1 MFLKWHR
8 TRQLIVVA
16 AAVLSS
22 TVVSAKPWKGAEL
35 ITREEYKYGAF
46 EARIRGA
53 EGSGMI
59 TAFFL
64 WKNNSEHSNVPW
76 QEQDFELF
84 GKNGRYQTQA
94 MTPGNPRT
102 ENVTM
107 HSLATPIW
115 ENYFTY
121 RMEWTPEY
129 LAWYV
134 DGHLVRIETDPV
146 VYEQMLDPEVTDPAQ
161 LRMSL
166 WAGDYPW
173 SGELDE
179 DKVPAAT
186 FVDHIAIYKY
196 TPGEGENDFTLHWRD
211 DFDSINTNRWWFANW
226 TFEPAVSDYIGTRN
240 VAAIDGKLV
249 IAFTDE
255 DNTGVFPTVI
265 PADNPPL
272 PPVENANYLPV
283 PVPGKVQAEDPSDY
297 FDTTYGNKGSTDCG
311 ETNLDVGIITGTN
324 GNCHIGWT
332 VAGEWSE
339 YIVTTETGGEF
350 LFDLRAATAVA
361 GRTVTVTLNGETL
374 QSGLAIPQK
383 GWQNYATVSFPIE
396 LHPGTNTLRII
407 QDTGS
412 VNIDSFDITAVDS
425 GVVDLPARIEAEDY
439 ADFYDTTPGNTGTAG
454 CSSTNVDAQTTRDE
468 GGGCNVGWTVAGEWL
483 EYVVQV
489 DEEADFDLN
498 LRVASAIINKTI
510 AVEIDGEVAAD
521 QLVVPVGGWQ
531 VFNTVTL
538 PVSLS
543 AGEHRVRVRF
553 ETGQVNFN
561 YLEFVQQ

>member
-8 TRQLIVVA
+8 TRQLVLVA

-22 TVVSAKPWKGAEL
+22 TAVSAKPWKGAEL

-94 MTPGNPRT
+94 MTPGDPRT

-146 VYEQMLDPEVTDPAQ
+146 VYEQMLDPDITDPAQ

-173 SGELDE
+173 SGELDRS
-179 DKVPAAT
+179 KVPAAT

-211 DFDSINTNRWWFANW
+211 DFDSINTDRWWFANW
-226 TFEPAVSDYIGTRN
+226 TFDPSVSDYIGSRN

-255 DNTGVFPTVI
+255 ANTGVFPSYV

-272 PPVENANYLPV
+272 PPVENADYLPV
-283 PVPGKVQAEDPSDY
+283 PVPGRVEAEEPSDY
-297 FDTTYGNKGSTDCG
+297 FDTSYGNKGSAECG
-311 ETNLDVGIITGTN
+311 ETNLDAGLIPGTDA
-324 GNCHIGWT
+324 CHVGWT

-339 YIVTTETGGEF
+339 YIVTTETGGDF
-350 LFDLRAATAVA
+350 TIDLRAATAVS
-361 GRTVTVTLNGETL
+361 GRTVKVTLNGDTIE
-374 QSGLAIPQK
+374 SKLAIPQK
-383 GWQNYATVSFPIE
+383 GWQNYAAVSLPVE
-396 LHPGTNTLRII
+396 LHPGTNTIRII
-407 QDTGS
+407 HNTGS
-412 VNIDSFDITAVDS
+412 VNIDFFDVKKPGADVALVP
-425 GVVDLPARIEAEDY
+425 GRIEAEDY
-439 ADFYDTTPGNTGTAG
+439 VDFFDTTPGNSGTAA
-454 CSSTNVDAQTTRDE
+454 CSTTNVDAQATSDAD
-468 GGGCNVGWTVAGEWL
+468 GDCNIGWTVAGEWL
-483 EYVVQV
+483 EYVVQA
-489 DEEADFDLN
+489 DKDADFDLN
-498 LRVASAIINKTI
+498 LRVASAITGKTLG
-510 AVEIDGEVAAD
+510 VEIDGKVTANKVA
-521 QLVVPVGGWQ
+521 VPVGGWQ
-531 VFNTVTL
+531 AFKTVTL
-538 PVSLS
+538 PLSLT
-543 AGEHRVRVRF
+543 AGEHRVRIKF

-561 YLEFVQQ
+561 YLEFVKR